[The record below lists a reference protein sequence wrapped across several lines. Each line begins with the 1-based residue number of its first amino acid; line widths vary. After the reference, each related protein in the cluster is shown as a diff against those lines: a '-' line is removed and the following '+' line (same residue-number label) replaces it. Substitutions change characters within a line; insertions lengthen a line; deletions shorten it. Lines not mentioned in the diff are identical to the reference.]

1 MNARLPHLSRL
12 AWAVL
17 IILALLLVWLVL
29 SGVIGGHVSG
39 SA

>member
-17 IILALLLVWLVL
+17 IIVALLVVWLIL
-29 SGVIGGHVSG
+29 SGVIGGRASG
-39 SA
+39 GA